1 LKKGSD
7 GKEHYAVVYP
17 TLLLYKGAS
26 NYSKSLETLT
36 EKKAIATQHIQ
47 EVVQKYTATELHTDP
62 DAVREEALK
71 DLQGIFGDDFIVE
84 VIFGTT
90 TIQ

>member
-1 LKKGSD
+1 
-7 GKEHYAVVYP
+7 
-17 TLLLYKGAS
+17 
-26 NYSKSLETLT
+26 
-36 EKKAIATQHIQ
+36 
-47 EVVQKYTATELHTDP
+47 VQKYTATELHTDP